1 MIQMRVIHKLI
12 ACFVIIMLSG
22 CAEIR
27 LISEYDAYTDQNVT
41 KIQRTLETLFT
52 TLERSPTY
60 PDCSHAEQEED
71 YAEIAVEL
79 NLLIARNELRP
90 KNRIT
95 QDQLNLLKES
105 LGELEKLHK
114 ESDESGKCMSTEEIQ
129 LLRSAFAS
137 SFGAILRLELAKK
150 RNLETEE

>member
-1 MIQMRVIHKLI
+1 MKKIYKVIVCVAILT
-12 ACFVIIMLSG
+12 LSG

-41 KIQRTLETLFT
+41 KVQRSLEKLFT
-52 TLERSPTY
+52 KLERNPSF
-60 PDCSHAEQEED
+60 PDCSHAEQEDD
-71 YAEIAVEL
+71 YADISVEL
-79 NLLIARNELRP
+79 NLLIARNDLRP

-95 QDQLNLLKES
+95 QDQLRLLKES
-105 LGELEKLHK
+105 LGDLEALHK
-114 ESDESGKCMSTEEIQ
+114 DSDEAERCMSVDEIQ